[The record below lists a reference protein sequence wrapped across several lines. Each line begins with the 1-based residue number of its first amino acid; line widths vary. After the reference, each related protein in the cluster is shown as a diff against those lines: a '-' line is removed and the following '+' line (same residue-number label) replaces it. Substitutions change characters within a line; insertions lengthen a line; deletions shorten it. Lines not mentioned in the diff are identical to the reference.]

1 MFFVQNWGLILLALV
16 SGGLLLW
23 PVLQKRAA
31 GPQLDTM
38 AATRL
43 INDGAVVLDV
53 RDKSEFSAG
62 HLPNARNI
70 PTADIATR
78 QGELPANKA
87 LLVVCANGQ
96 RAGRAATE
104 LRRGGRDKIFSLEGG
119 LTAWR
124 QAGLPVVK

>member
-1 MFFVQNWGLILLALV
+1 MFFVQNWGLVLLVLV

-23 PVLQKRAA
+23 PVLQKRGA
-31 GPQLDTM
+31 GPQLDAM

-53 RDKSEFSAG
+53 RGQGDFAAG

-70 PTADIATR
+70 PTADIGTR
-78 QGELPANKA
+78 QGELPANKP
-87 LLVVCANGQ
+87 LLIVCANGQ
-96 RAGRAATE
+96 GAGRAASE
-104 LRRGGRDKIFSLEGG
+104 LRKGGRDKIFSLEGG
-119 LTAWR
+119 LAAWR